1 MADFMFCTN
10 CQDDAQMQLPMSAPD
25 GGVIH
30 TCLDD
35 HGGTGPWV
43 FTVYPAIESTR
54 TVRRTAARVE
64 NGGVTADL
72 LEPLSQ
78 VFETGG
84 PWLEFGVVEARLRER
99 APEVFAKH
107 VAEAGHTMFGP
118 TSNTA
123 SGRIAMALSALRARG
138 TVAGFVGRSTG
149 TPWRGRT
156 ISHWCL
162 DGNTPRTEVLSWVQ
176 HREALGLSEDWT
188 DEDRAGLT
196 PTGVTVGV

>member
-10 CQDDAQMQLPMSAPD
+10 CQSDALMQLPMSAPD

-43 FTVYPAIESTR
+43 FTVYPAVEPTR
-54 TVRRTAARVE
+54 TIRRSPARVE
-64 NGGVTADL
+64 GGGVTADL
-72 LEPLSQ
+72 IEPLTAC
-78 VFETGG
+78 FEAGG

-123 SGRIAMALSALRARG
+123 SGRVAMALSTMRARG
-138 TVAGFVGRSTG
+138 VVDGFIAKSTG
-149 TPWRGRT
+149 KAWRGKT

-162 DGNTPRTEVLSWVQ
+162 DGKTPRTEVLTWVDY
-176 HREALGLSEDWT
+176 RAEAGMSDDWSEA
-188 DEDRAGLT
+188 DRAGLV
-196 PTGVTVGV
+196 PAGTVASV